1 MSYSQRQIREPA
13 KFAYSPIGKTIG
25 KETEK
30 QVDAIKS
37 LDSPNK
43 LERIEVGISTKF
55 DEWFNSC

>member
-1 MSYSQRQIREPA
+1 MQIREPA
-13 KFAYSPIGKTIG
+13 KFAYSAIGKTIG